1 MIRGWTKGIRKT
13 VHCPNTVDLS
23 ILLRKKQLAI
33 TPYMRCYLKTECLS
47 TLTFIEYIMRLLC
60 HSNGVYISFHKTFGI
75 VMLLCFQHLLSN
87 THGCCVDAQSPNSF
101 FYFVSFLDLFLHF
114 CRQWNA
120 PANISKVRTTGFI
133 KYNEKCCICQSSLEQ
148 W

>member
-1 MIRGWTKGIRKT
+1 
-13 VHCPNTVDLS
+13 
-23 ILLRKKQLAI
+23 
-33 TPYMRCYLKTECLS
+33 MRCYLKTECLS

-101 FYFVSFLDLFLHF
+101 FLFCFFPGFVFAFLSAMKCTSEYFK
-114 CRQWNA
+114 
-120 PANISKVRTTGFI
+120 SKNYRLYKV
-133 KYNEKCCICQSSLEQ
+133 
-148 W
+148 